1 MSDHPGRALQ
11 IKHLGG
17 ASNSNGNE
25 PSAGLHAELKKMKSA
40 FKAIASLSADVLEAE
55 AKDDPDPAG
64 AQKRRELVTTTWK
77 KSDWLN

>member
-64 AQKRRELVTTTWK
+64 AQKRRELVTAWK